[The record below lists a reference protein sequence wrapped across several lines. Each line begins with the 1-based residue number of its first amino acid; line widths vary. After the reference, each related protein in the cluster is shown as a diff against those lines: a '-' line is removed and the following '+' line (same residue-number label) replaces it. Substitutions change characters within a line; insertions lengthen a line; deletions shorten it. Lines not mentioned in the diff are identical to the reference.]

1 MRRDFWYTG
10 RRGDVLA
17 RQAVDRRKGRSLFWR
32 MILFLMML
40 GALSVGT
47 VTGYFYASSKAVRK
61 TVGALWQYRGLDVA
75 QAFPGQSSVTVL
87 LLGSDENRDNK
98 KRIYTKRTRSDTI
111 MLAHFDFVNRR
122 INVLSIPRD
131 TRVRIPEHGYHKI
144 NSAMALGG
152 PELTAQTIHEWLE
165 VPVDHY
171 VVIYY
176 RVFRRVVDLL
186 GGITIY
192 VEKPM
197 HYDDNW
203 GDLHVHLEPGWHRL
217 NGEQALGY
225 VRYRMDSDL
234 MRIQR
239 QHKFLAA
246 VKEHFR
252 HPSTYLKLPQLLD
265 AVDENLSTSL
275 SYGQLLALAWFA
287 KSVPSQNIQMV
298 TLPCRP
304 GRSYVYADEQEAR
317 ELVERLFS
325 ETPAHSMPAAVPV
338 STVQPPPP

>member
-1 MRRDFWYTG
+1 M
-10 RRGDVLA
+10 V
-17 RQAVDRRKGRSLFWR
+17 
-32 MILFLMML
+32 LFLLML

-47 VTGYFYASSKAVRK
+47 LSGYFYASSKAVRK
-61 TVGALWQYRGLDVA
+61 TVSAVWQYRGLDVA

-87 LLGSDENRDNK
+87 LLGSDENRDNQ

-122 INVLSIPRD
+122 ISVLSIPRD
-131 TRVRIPEHGYHKI
+131 TRVRIPEHGTHKI

-152 PELTAQTIHEWLE
+152 PELTVETIREWLE

-176 RVFRRVVDLL
+176 SVFRRAVDLL
-186 GGITIY
+186 GGITLY
-192 VEKPM
+192 VDKPL

-203 GDLHVHLEPGWHRL
+203 GDLHVHLEPGWHHL

-225 VRYRMDSDL
+225 VRIRNVDSDL
-234 MRIQR
+234 GRIER
-239 QHKFLAA
+239 QQKFLAA

-265 AVDENLSTSL
+265 AVDENLHSSL
-275 SYGQLLALAWFA
+275 SYGQMLALAWFA
-287 KSVPSQNIQMV
+287 KSVPSSNIQMA

-304 GRSYVYADEQEAR
+304 GRVYVYADEEKAR
-317 ELVERLFS
+317 ELVDRLFRDTS
-325 ETPAHSMPAAVPV
+325 ARHVTAPLPV
-338 STVQPPPP
+338 GTIQ

>member
-1 MRRDFWYTG
+1 M
-10 RRGDVLA
+10 LH
-17 RQAVDRRKGRSLFWR
+17 QNRRKPKRRSLFWR
-32 MILFLMML
+32 VVFVLCLL

-47 VTGYFYASSKAVRK
+47 LSGYFYASSKAVRK
-61 TVGALWQYRGLDVA
+61 TVGALWEYRGLDVA

-122 INVLSIPRD
+122 ISVLSIPRD
-131 TRVRIPEHGYHKI
+131 TRVPIPERGQHKI

-152 PELTAQTIHEWLE
+152 PELTAETIQKWLNI
-165 VPVDHY
+165 PVDHY
-171 VVIYY
+171 MVIYY
-176 RVFRRVVDLL
+176 SAFRRAVDLL
-186 GGITIY
+186 GGINIY
-192 VEKPM
+192 VEKPL

-225 VRYRMDSDL
+225 VRIRNVDNDL
-234 MRIQR
+234 GRIER
-239 QHKFLAA
+239 QQKFLAA

-265 AVDENLSTSL
+265 AVDENLKSTL
-275 SYGQLLALAWFA
+275 SYGQMLALAWFA
-287 KSVPSQNIQMV
+287 KSVPSRNIEMV

-304 GRSYVYADEQEAR
+304 GRSYVHADEEEAR
-317 ELVERLFS
+317 ALVERLFS
-325 ETPAHSMPAAVPV
+325 RPPHYPVSHPLPV
-338 STVQPPPP
+338 STIQ

>member
-1 MRRDFWYTG
+1 MRADKSATKR
-10 RRGDVLA
+10 
-17 RQAVDRRKGRSLFWR
+17 RSLFWR
-32 MILFLMML
+32 VVLFLFML

-47 VTGYFYASSKAVRK
+47 LSGYFYASSKAVRK

-87 LLGSDENRDNK
+87 LLGSDENRDNR

-111 MLAHFDFVNRR
+111 MLVHFDFVNRR
-122 INVLSIPRD
+122 IGVLSIPRD
-131 TRVRIPEHGYHKI
+131 TRVRIPEHGTHKI

-152 PELTAQTIHEWLE
+152 PELTAETLRDWLG

-176 RVFRRVVDLL
+176 SVFRRAVDLL
-186 GGITIY
+186 GGIDIY
-192 VEKPM
+192 IDKPL

-203 GDLHVHLEPGWHRL
+203 GDLHVHLEPGLHRL

-225 VRYRMDSDL
+225 VRIRNVDSDL
-234 MRIQR
+234 GRIER
-239 QHKFLAA
+239 QQKFLAA
-246 VKEHFR
+246 VKERFR

-265 AVDENLSTSL
+265 AVDENLKTTL
-275 SYGQLLALAWFA
+275 SYGQMLALAWFA
-287 KSVPSQNIQMV
+287 KSVPSHNIEMV

-304 GRSYVYADEQEAR
+304 GRSYVYADEDEVR
-317 ELVERLFS
+317 DVIDRLFNS
-325 ETPAHSMPAAVPV
+325 SSSSRLSPPLPV
-338 STVQPPPP
+338 STIQ

>member
-1 MRRDFWYTG
+1 MKN
-10 RRGDVLA
+10 GDSFDILRNGGDELRVNK
-17 RQAVDRRKGRSLFWR
+17 QATKRRSLFWR
-32 MILFLMML
+32 IVLILFML

-47 VTGYFYASSKAVRK
+47 LSGYFYASSKAVRK
-61 TVGALWQYRGLDVA
+61 TVGAVWQYRGLDVA

-87 LLGSDENRDNK
+87 LLGSDENRDNQ

-122 INVLSIPRD
+122 ISVLSIPRD
-131 TRVRIPEHGYHKI
+131 TRLHIPDHGTHKI

-152 PELTAQTIHEWLE
+152 PELTAETIREWLE

-176 RVFRRVVDLL
+176 SVFRRAVDLL
-186 GGITIY
+186 GGITVY
-192 VEKPM
+192 VDKPL

-203 GDLHVHLEPGWHRL
+203 GDLHVHLEPGWHHL

-225 VRYRMDSDL
+225 VRIRNVDSDL
-234 MRIQR
+234 GRIER
-239 QHKFLAA
+239 QQKFLAA

-265 AVDENLSTSL
+265 AVDENLKSSL
-275 SYGQLLALAWFA
+275 SYGQMLALAWFA
-287 KSVPSQNIQMV
+287 KSVPSSNIQMA

-304 GRSYVYADEQEAR
+304 GRAYVYADEEKTR
-317 ELVERLFS
+317 ELLDKLFRDTS
-325 ETPAHSMPAAVPV
+325 ARHVTAPLPV
-338 STVQPPPP
+338 STIQ

>member
-1 MRRDFWYTG
+1 MRTELKRKK
-10 RRGDVLA
+10 RR
-17 RQAVDRRKGRSLFWR
+17 SFFWR
-32 MILFLMML
+32 AVWLLLML
-40 GALSVGT
+40 AALLAGT
-47 VTGYFYASSKAVRK
+47 VSGYFYASSKAVRK

-75 QAFPGQSSVTVL
+75 DAFPGQSSVTVL

-131 TRVRIPEHGYHKI
+131 TRVRIPEHGYHKV
-144 NSAMALGG
+144 NSAMAFGG
-152 PELTAQTIHEWLE
+152 PELAVETIREWLD
-165 VPVDHY
+165 VPVDHH

-176 RVFRRVVDLL
+176 SVFRQVVDLL
-186 GGITIY
+186 GGVNIY
-192 VEKPM
+192 VDKPM

-217 NGEQALGY
+217 NGQQALGY

-234 MRIQR
+234 MRIER

-246 VKEHFR
+246 IKEHFR

-265 AVDENLSTSL
+265 AVDENIRTSL
-275 SYGQLLALAWFA
+275 SYGQMLALAWFA
-287 KSVPSQNIQMV
+287 KRVPSQNIQMV

-325 ETPAHSMPAAVPV
+325 ESPLSPAPPSVPV
-338 STVQPPPP
+338 STIQ

>member
-1 MRRDFWYTG
+1 MKN
-10 RRGDVLA
+10 GDSFDILRNGGDELRVNK
-17 RQAVDRRKGRSLFWR
+17 QATKRRSLFWR
-32 MILFLMML
+32 IVLILFML

-47 VTGYFYASSKAVRK
+47 LSGYFYASSKAVRK
-61 TVGALWQYRGLDVA
+61 TVGAVWQYRGLDVA

-87 LLGSDENRDNK
+87 LLGSDENRDNQ

-122 INVLSIPRD
+122 ISVLSIPRD
-131 TRVRIPEHGYHKI
+131 TRVHIPDHGTHKI

-152 PELTAQTIHEWLE
+152 PELTAETIREWLE

-176 RVFRRVVDLL
+176 SVFRRAVDLL
-186 GGITIY
+186 GGITVY
-192 VEKPM
+192 VDKPL

-203 GDLHVHLEPGWHRL
+203 GDLHVHLEPGWHHL

-225 VRYRMDSDL
+225 VRIRNVDSDL
-234 MRIQR
+234 GRIER
-239 QHKFLAA
+239 QQKFLAA

-265 AVDENLSTSL
+265 AVDENLKSSL
-275 SYGQLLALAWFA
+275 SYGQMLALAWFA
-287 KSVPSQNIQMV
+287 KSVPSSNIQMA

-304 GRSYVYADEQEAR
+304 GRAYVYADEEKTR
-317 ELVERLFS
+317 ELLDKLFRDTS
-325 ETPAHSMPAAVPV
+325 ARHVTAPLPV
-338 STVQPPPP
+338 STIQ

>member
-1 MRRDFWYTG
+1 MKN
-10 RRGDVLA
+10 GDSFDILRNGGDELRVNK
-17 RQAVDRRKGRSLFWR
+17 QATKRRSLFWR
-32 MILFLMML
+32 IVLFLFML

-47 VTGYFYASSKAVRK
+47 LSGYFYASSKAVRK
-61 TVGALWQYRGLDVA
+61 TVGAVWQYRGLDVA

-87 LLGSDENRDNK
+87 LLGSDENRDNQ

-122 INVLSIPRD
+122 ISVLSIPRD
-131 TRVRIPEHGYHKI
+131 TRVHIPDHGTHKI
-144 NSAMALGG
+144 NSAMAFGG
-152 PELTAQTIHEWLE
+152 PELTAETIREWLE

-176 RVFRRVVDLL
+176 SVFRRAVDLL
-186 GGITIY
+186 GGITVY
-192 VEKPM
+192 VDKPL

-203 GDLHVHLEPGWHRL
+203 GDLHVHLEPGWHHL

-225 VRYRMDSDL
+225 VRIRNVDSDL
-234 MRIQR
+234 GRIER
-239 QHKFLAA
+239 QQKFLAA

-265 AVDENLSTSL
+265 AVDENLKSSL
-275 SYGQLLALAWFA
+275 SYGQMLALAWFA
-287 KSVPSQNIQMV
+287 KSVPSSNIQMA

-304 GRSYVYADEQEAR
+304 GRAYVYADEEKAR
-317 ELVERLFS
+317 ELVDKLFRDTS
-325 ETPAHSMPAAVPV
+325 ARHVTAPLPV
-338 STVQPPPP
+338 STIQ